1 MAEKPDS
8 SYRKAPSLREN
19 VGRNVAR
26 DTSTLDRVATS
37 GARGAARED
46 LNEAGTRAATR
57 MIGRAGYA
65 GAALEAGW
73 EAGRALDKATG
84 VGKKMVDA
92 ALGPA
97 KYEGDRV
104 EPASKETQDRY
115 DRDYGHE
122 GRRTASAPSKGAQP
136 RRVGTASEWKD
147 TSGVREGKNENIDDD
162 VRARARRYTDDN

>member
-8 SYRKAPSLREN
+8 SFRKAPSLREN
-19 VGRNVAR
+19 VGKNVAR
-26 DTSTLDRVATS
+26 DASTLDRVATS
-37 GARGAARED
+37 GARGAAREA

-73 EAGRALDKATG
+73 EAGRALDRATG
-84 VGKKMVDA
+84 VGKKMVDKV
-92 ALGPA
+92 LGPA

-104 EPASKETQDRY
+104 ELASKETQDRY

-122 GRRTASAPSKGAQP
+122 SRHSRSEPAAKP
-136 RRVGTASEWKD
+136 RRVGTTGEWRD
-147 TSGVREGKNENIDDD
+147 TSSVREGRNENIDDD